1 MYINT
6 APKLSKVFQAADL
19 MKYYSLNSGLFH
31 NISMAGM
38 RPLHMLLE
46 NCTQSL

>member
-6 APKLSKVFQAADL
+6 APKLSKVSQAADL
-19 MKYYSLNSGLFH
+19 MKYSLNSGLFH

-38 RPLHMLLE
+38 RPLYMLLE
-46 NCTQSL
+46 KFTQSL